1 MSDAPEYDNATASSE
16 QPVPENLETVAT
28 PVRVRRSPLFGRF
41 IGTGV
46 AIGILVSM
54 VLALFLPNSTG
65 VGRFMVF
72 VVLTLGL
79 GLIGALGDWV
89 DEQIT
94 VILAKHGLIE
104 EGLGLDEGEEA

>member
-16 QPVPENLETVAT
+16 QPVPEDLETVAT

-79 GLIGALGDWV
+79 GLIGALVGGA
-89 DEQIT
+89 
-94 VILAKHGLIE
+94 LATSLDR
-104 EGLGLDEGEEA
+104 GLDRASSPRPEGNR